1 MDFFST
7 IFDQNFSFIRN
18 TVILSIISSIPIG
31 VIGTFV
37 VVNRMSYIAGA
48 ISHSV
53 LGGIGIAIYL
63 STVFGISLITPSL
76 GGVIFA
82 ILSGLI
88 VSLFYL
94 WGRERVDT
102 AISVVWIIGMSIGI
116 IFAYFTPRYTDLASY
131 LFGNILLVSIEDIWY
146 VMVISL
152 VVLIVVSL
160 FFHQLVLVS
169 FDKDFSIARGVNPK
183 FFLTILI
190 LLISLTVFLMVKIV
204 GTILAIALVTLPSA
218 ISNIFSKRISTIIL
232 SSILIAMLSQLL
244 GLFISFELDIPTGV
258 TITILLGI
266 GYIFT
271 LLFRGLV
278 KLRNY

>member
-1 MDFFST
+1 MEFFST

-18 TVILSIISSIPIG
+18 TIVLSIISSIPIG
-31 VIGTFV
+31 IVGTFV

-63 STVFGISLITPSL
+63 STVFETSLITPSL
-76 GGVIFA
+76 GGLIFA
-82 ILSGLI
+82 TLSGLI
-88 VSLFYL
+88 ISLFYL

-102 AISVVWIIGMSIGI
+102 AISAVWIIGMSIGI
-116 IFAYFTPRYTDLASY
+116 IFAYFTPRYTDLSSY
-131 LFGNILLVSIEDIWY
+131 LFGNILLVSVEDVWY
-146 VMVISL
+146 VVLISL
-152 VVLIVVSL
+152 VVLTVVSL

-169 FDKDFSIARGVNPK
+169 FDKDFSITRGINPK
-183 FFLTILI
+183 LLLTILI

-204 GTILAIALVTLPSA
+204 GTILAIALITLPSA
-218 ISNIFSKRISTIIL
+218 ISNMFSKRISAIIL

-258 TITILLGI
+258 TITILLGA
-266 GYIFT
+266 GYILT
-271 LLFRGLV
+271 LLSRGLV

>member
-1 MDFFST
+1 MEFFST

-18 TVILSIISSIPIG
+18 TIVLSIISSIPIG
-31 VIGTFV
+31 IVGTFV

-63 STVFGISLITPSL
+63 STVFGISLITPLL
-76 GGVIFA
+76 GGLIFA

-88 VSLFYL
+88 ISFLYL

-102 AISVVWIIGMSIGI
+102 AISAVWIIGMSTGI
-116 IFAYFTPRYTDLASY
+116 IFAYFTPRYTDLSSY
-131 LFGNILLVSIEDIWY
+131 LFGNILLVSLEDVWY
-146 VMVISL
+146 VALISL
-152 VVLIVVSL
+152 VVLTVVSL

-169 FDKDFSIARGVNPK
+169 FDKDFSITRGINPRL
-183 FFLTILI
+183 FLTVLI

-204 GTILAIALVTLPSA
+204 GTILAIALITLPSA
-218 ISNIFSKRISTIIL
+218 ISNMFSKRISTIIL
-232 SSILIAMLSQLL
+232 FSILIAMLSQLL

-258 TITILLGI
+258 TITILLGV
-266 GYIFT
+266 GYILT
-271 LLFRGLV
+271 LLFKGLV

>member
-1 MDFFST
+1 MEFFST

-18 TVILSIISSIPIG
+18 TIVLSIISSIPIG
-31 VIGTFV
+31 IVGTFV

-76 GGVIFA
+76 GGLIFA

-88 VSLFYL
+88 ISFLYL

-102 AISVVWIIGMSIGI
+102 AISAVWIIGMSTGI
-116 IFAYFTPRYTDLASY
+116 IFAYFTPRYTDLSSY
-131 LFGNILLVSIEDIWY
+131 LFGNILLVSLEDVWY
-146 VMVISL
+146 VALISL
-152 VVLIVVSL
+152 VVLTVVSL

-169 FDKDFSIARGVNPK
+169 FDKDFSITRGINPRL
-183 FFLTILI
+183 FLTVLI

-204 GTILAIALVTLPSA
+204 GTILAIALITLPSA
-218 ISNIFSKRISTIIL
+218 ISNMFSKRISTIIL

-258 TITILLGI
+258 TITILLGV
-266 GYIFT
+266 GYILT
-271 LLFRGLV
+271 LLFKGLV